1 MNELQIFKN
10 PEFGQV
16 RTLIK
21 DGQPWFVAKDICTAL
36 GLGDTSKAME
46 RLDPDE
52 KGTNSILTPGGTQEM
67 WCVNEYG
74 LYNLVIAS
82 RKPEAK
88 SFKRWITH
96 EVLPSIRQ
104 TGGYITP
111 QAQMLQFL
119 QGMLDEMKRQAAELN
134 EVKEQSSK
142 ALETTQNIKDTL
154 INTYDNWRDWV
165 KQNVSAI
172 QKGSNMSYQDVYSRM
187 YEELERRAKCR
198 LSIRVDNQRK
208 RMAMA
213 GASKTAVD
221 NYRSI
226 DAIEDDARLK
236 EIFTAIVKE
245 YAVKYVA

>member
-1 MNELQIFKN
+1 MNQLQVFESS
-10 PEFGQV
+10 EFGQV
-16 RTLIK
+16 RIIER
-21 DGQPWFVAKDICTAL
+21 DGKPYFVGSDVAKAL
-36 GLGDTSKAME
+36 GYAIPHKAVQTHC
-46 RLDPDE
+46 
-52 KGTNSILTPGGTQEM
+52 KGVLKWNIPTGGGNQE
-67 WCVNEYG
+67 V
-74 LYNLVIAS
+74 LVI
-82 RKPEAK
+82 PEGDVYRLIIK
-88 SFKRWITH
+88 SQLPAAEKFERWVFD
-96 EVLPSIRQ
+96 EVLPTINH
-104 TGGYITP
+104 TGGYIAP

-119 QGMLDEMKRQAAELN
+119 QGLLDEMKRQAAELN

>member
-1 MNELQIFKN
+1 MNNLQIFENK
-10 PEFGQV
+10 EFGQV

-96 EVLPSIRQ
+96 EILPSIRQ

>member
-1 MNELQIFKN
+1 MNELKIFENSK
-10 PEFGQV
+10 FGQV
-16 RTLIK
+16 RIIEK
-21 DGQPWFVAKDICTAL
+21 DGKPYFVGSDVAKAL
-36 GLGDTSKAME
+36 GYAIPHKAVQTHC
-46 RLDPDE
+46 
-52 KGTNSILTPGGTQEM
+52 KGVLKWNIPTNGGNQEM
-67 WCVNEYG
+67 
-74 LYNLVIAS
+74 LII
-82 RKPEAK
+82 PEGDVYRLIVRSQLPDAEK
-88 SFKRWITH
+88 FERWVFD
-96 EVLPSIRQ
+96 EVLPAIRQ

-119 QGMLDEMKRQAAELN
+119 QGMLDEMKRQAVELN